1 MTSKLAVIRAH
12 VQPCEFYCQ
21 TVSCFTHPSA
31 AAHLKVFKSHHQR
44 SKFLWC
50 LCVIRWWAGEWQKC
64 SSSCG
69 DMGLSKRTVLCIRS
83 LGLDE
88 QRALQ
93 PTECQHLPK
102 PESIVPCNTRV
113 SCPAD
118 WTTGSWSEV
127 SIYQWQG
134 TSLAVKIVSRLY
146 VIMTF
151 IKSTEWSVKKGF
163 TETVCAALAFKPVLF
178 SCNNPH
184 RKIKRN
190 KFV

>member
-1 MTSKLAVIRAH
+1 MCRGKLCTVWREHLELSRSITVIHQLGLMTSKLAVIRAH
-12 VQPCEFYCQ
+12 VQPCEFYCW
-21 TVSCFTHPSA
+21 TVLCFTHPSA
-31 AAHLKVFKSHHQR
+31 AAHLMVFKSHHQR

-50 LCVIRWWAGEWQKC
+50 FCVIRWWAGEWQKC

-88 QRALQ
+88 KRALQ

-102 PESIVPCNTRV
+102 PESIVQCNTRV

-127 SIYQWQG
+127 SNISA
-134 TSLAVKIVSRLY
+134 TRI
-146 VIMTF
+146 I
-151 IKSTEWSVKKGF
+151 
-163 TETVCAALAFKPVLF
+163 
-178 SCNNPH
+178 SCS
-184 RKIKRN
+184 
-190 KFV
+190 